1 MWRSTKDLA
10 RDNRLVFPSANGDPD
25 SFLVKTFLLTLT
37 LSASAQSEPPTVI
50 SGDKDGV
57 FYKAQPA
64 IENTII
70 LDANNGFFDKGK
82 ITAQGKA
89 APLPNEKP
97 LISASFQSL
106 KFLAQS
112 EEATARWY
120 FRTSGAGPL
129 TIVLQFSSP
138 LEKESKWTCTI
149 GSQEK
154 SFTSLDANQQTTLD
168 FGLPSGTHILAL
180 TRKGQSK
187 TDHLLKNITLTG
199 APLKE
204 GALLRARWRPSA
216 IHTRYQASG
225 CPEPLMWI
233 FESRSVSDHS
243 SYSPITT
250 AFGYYGA
257 TFNKDR
263 RAAGGMNFSM
273 WAVSQKAKTLP
284 PLNQMPHLL
293 ATGNPDA
300 EFSGFGHEGSG
311 VKIRNWTPFAH
322 QPNSVIQA
330 LRIEKNEPYHTYSGY
345 FYDTQK
351 KQWILYAVGNK
362 APKKRTASHL
372 RASSFCEIPGPPA
385 VERTGDQSRIL
396 ERRGWFFDRDGGM
409 HPVDSM
415 TTKPRLQNHQIAVSP
430 DHWFQMMTGGI
441 EHYQVPAKVTSE
453 FTHPLPEYLQPNK
466 LAQLRQLPAEF
477 GSSKADRLAKN
488 SATITYQLDKE
499 GPKPTGILYYGEIDA
514 LTFAAR
520 KLHGTEKGRTSEKL
534 FASERVWSEQ
544 KDTGALSKGPNQI
557 TLTDLKPGTKYFYR
571 LFVKNAEGKCW
582 APTSGSFTT
591 LPN

>member
-1 MWRSTKDLA
+1 
-10 RDNRLVFPSANGDPD
+10 
-25 SFLVKTFLLTLT
+25 
-37 LSASAQSEPPTVI
+37 
-50 SGDKDGV
+50 
-57 FYKAQPA
+57 
-64 IENTII
+64 
-70 LDANNGFFDKGK
+70 
-82 ITAQGKA
+82 
-89 APLPNEKP
+89 
-97 LISASFQSL
+97 
-106 KFLAQS
+106 
-112 EEATARWY
+112 
-120 FRTSGAGPL
+120 
-129 TIVLQFSSP
+129 
-138 LEKESKWTCTI
+138 
-149 GSQEK
+149 
-154 SFTSLDANQQTTLD
+154 
-168 FGLPSGTHILAL
+168 
-180 TRKGQSK
+180 
-187 TDHLLKNITLTG
+187 
-199 APLKE
+199 
-204 GALLRARWRPSA
+204 
-216 IHTRYQASG
+216 
-225 CPEPLMWI
+225 MWI
-233 FESRSVSDHS
+233 FESRSASDHS

-273 WAVSQKAKTLP
+273 WAVSQKAKILP

-330 LRIEKNEPYHTYSGY
+330 LRIEKNDPYHTYSGY

-362 APKKRTASHL
+362 APTKKDASHL

-396 ERRGWFFDRDGGM
+396 ERRGWFFDRDGEM

-415 TTKPRLQNHQIAVSP
+415 TTKPHLQNHQIAVSP

-466 LAQLRQLPAEF
+466 LEQLLQLPAKF
-477 GSSKADRLAKN
+477 GSSKADRLTKN
-488 SATITYQLDKE
+488 SATITYQLDEE
-499 GPKPTGILYYGEIDA
+499 GTNSTGILYYGEVDA
-514 LTFAAR
+514 ITFAAR

-534 FASERVWSEQ
+534 FANERVWSEQ

-557 TLTDLKPGTKYFYR
+557 TLTDLKSGTKYFYR

-582 APTSGSFTT
+582 PPTSGSFTT